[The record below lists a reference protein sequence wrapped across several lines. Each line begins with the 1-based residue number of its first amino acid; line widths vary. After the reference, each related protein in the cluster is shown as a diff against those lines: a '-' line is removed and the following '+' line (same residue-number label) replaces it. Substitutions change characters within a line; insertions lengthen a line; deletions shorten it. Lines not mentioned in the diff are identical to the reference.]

1 MNSQKPTTIGI
12 LGGEAVVISALELLL
27 ESVGYDT
34 KLLEEASAGNAG
46 EQLEGVDVLLLLTAE
61 HLSEE
66 HEEDFLGA
74 MRADSSAAAHV
85 PVLTLSTALKEA
97 LPDRTG
103 LVPWPSR
110 LEDLQRAI
118 EATI

>member
-1 MNSQKPTTIGI
+1 MTAQRPTITVAI
-12 LGGEAVVISALELLL
+12 LGGEAVVTSALELLL

-46 EQLEGVDVLLLLTAE
+46 EQLEGVEVLLLTAD

-66 HEEDFLGA
+66 HEQDLLRA
-74 MRADSSAAAHV
+74 MRADPATADM
-85 PVLTLSTALKEA
+85 PVLTLSPALKGA

-103 LVPWPSR
+103 VVPWPSR
-110 LEDLQRAI
+110 LEDHQRAI